1 MHKADKKYKYRLTI
15 NSDTIPDVVCMVI
28 YTGKR
33 PWGKTS
39 ILDMKNWVTTCTD
52 LEPEAR
58 GASVWLVDV
67 RRLTDEQITRGGPYV
82 KAFAEVLKAGT
93 NITKLDKAI
102 QDNISVLQHFPRGL
116 IIAMCNETGF
126 KELGRRISAAVA
138 MKEGGKEVVDVC
150 EVWEKMKKAAD
161 KRRVSEVKELNAKIK
176 ESKNTIA
183 SMNST
188 LQESLKSAGILKEIV
203 RMKLANV
210 AESDIL
216 RSIAQSF
223 DIAISEA
230 RHHLDDFN
238 ALAPGGADSAFPLVN
253 A

>member
-1 MHKADKKYKYRLTI
+1 M
-15 NSDTIPDVVCMVI
+15 
-28 YTGKR
+28 
-33 PWGKTS
+33 
-39 ILDMKNWVTTCTD
+39 
-52 LEPEAR
+52 
-58 GASVWLVDV
+58 
-67 RRLTDEQITRGGPYV
+67 TDEQIARGGPYV
-82 KAFAEVLKAGT
+82 KAFVEVLKAGT

-161 KRRVSEVKELNAKIK
+161 KRRESEVKELNAKIK

-183 SMNST
+183 SMNSA

-238 ALAPGGADSAFPLVN
+238 ALAPGGANSAFPLVN